1 MKKIAFFLLLALG
14 LTATASAYSDVSTSD
29 PITWVTE
36 QNLMHG
42 YSDGSFKP
50 DQKITRAEF
59 VKTLLTLA
67 PATASSDE
75 DCFND
80 VASTD
85 WFAPFVCSAH
95 SDGLV
100 KGYSD
105 GSFAPAQPINVV
117 EASKLILS
125 ALALTPNATVQGT
138 EWYSAALETL
148 GDLNAYPD
156 SLHYLNQNLT
166 RGELADMLWRLETTR
181 TDQPHTAWTDF
192 SPACT
197 EIDSDL
203 PASID
208 LKTVMDTWLGWTN
221 ATRATQGLSAYTY
234 NDQLSRTA
242 TIWSQYS
249 KGKGSM
255 SHKRPGTTAYYDYY
269 AIQDWFANLGLTFKN
284 DSGVTFTENI
294 AHGPYSCDSADCTQ
308 EVIDAMRYSYD
319 YFISEAGKSYSPH
332 WNSIVSSHFKEI
344 GFGLAVDSNS
354 YYVTVHYA
362 TAITSDPAPLCTAL

>member
-14 LTATASAYSDVSTSD
+14 LTATASAYTDVTASD

-67 PATASSDE
+67 PSAASSDD
-75 DCFND
+75 DCFTD
-80 VASTD
+80 VAAAD
-85 WFAPFVCSAH
+85 WFAPFVCSAY

-105 GSFAPAQPINVV
+105 GSFAPDQPINVV
-117 EASKLILS
+117 EASKLILTT
-125 ALALTPNATVQGT
+125 LALTPNATIQGT
-138 EWYSAALETL
+138 EWYSPALETL
-148 GDLNAYPD
+148 GDRNAYPD
-156 SLHYLNQNLT
+156 DLKYLNQNLT
-166 RGELADMLWRLETTR
+166 RGDTAELLWRIETGR
-181 TDQPHTAWTDF
+181 TDQPHTEWADF
-192 SPACT
+192 SPACS
-197 EIDSDL
+197 EVDSDL

-208 LKTVMDTWLGWTN
+208 LQTVKDTWFSWVN
-221 ATRATQGLSAYTY
+221 ATRAQQGLSAYTE
-234 NDQLSRTA
+234 NEQLNRSA

-249 KGKGSM
+249 KAKGSM

-269 AIQDWFANLGLTFKN
+269 AIQDWFANLGLTFEN
-284 DSGVTFTENI
+284 DSGITFTENI
-294 AHGPYSCDSADCTQ
+294 GHGPYSCSSADCTQ

-354 YYVTVHYA
+354 YYVTIHYA
-362 TAITSDPAPLCTAL
+362 TAITSDPAPLCNAL